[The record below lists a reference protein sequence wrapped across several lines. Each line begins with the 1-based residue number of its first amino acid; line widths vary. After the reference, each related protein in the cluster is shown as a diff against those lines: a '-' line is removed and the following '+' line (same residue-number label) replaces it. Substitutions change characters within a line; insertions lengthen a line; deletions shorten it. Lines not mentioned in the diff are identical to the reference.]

1 MARHT
6 KVRRCPDLPRA
17 YCAPGPDHHRLEL
30 RSPVL
35 YRWLTRLNLAGVLRR
50 LLADLHR
57 KGVVTE
63 DLCLPDDFDDLEL
76 VYRGLCRRDSRS
88 LRRRIGMSALHLH
101 PHPNSCKFR
110 AACLSRLRSAS
121 PDFLTIP
128 WSSRGAA
135 LLYYTG
141 DDVVSRYRY
150 SCSLVLTG
158 LNVRPHL
165 VSHPQRYSQSPAYR
179 HDTPPSP
186 YPSLPACSSTDRS
199 A

>member
-1 MARHT
+1 M
-6 KVRRCPDLPRA
+6 RRRPYLSLSRA
-17 YCAPGPDHHRLEL
+17 YSAPGPDHFRLYF

-35 YRWLTRLNLAGVLRR
+35 YRCLTRLNLAGVLRR

-76 VYRGLCRRDSRS
+76 VYRGLCRRNSRS
-88 LRRRIGMSALHLH
+88 LRRRIGTSALRLH
-101 PHPNSCKFR
+101 PRLNCSEFR
-110 AACLSRLRSAS
+110 AACSSRLRSAS

-128 WSSRGAA
+128 WTSRGAA

-150 SCSLVLTG
+150 SCSPVLTG
-158 LNVRPHL
+158 LNVHPHL
-165 VSHPQRYSQSPAYR
+165 VSHPPNAILNRRPIATTPRPLPA
-179 HDTPPSP
+179 
-186 YPSLPACSSTDRS
+186 LVPACSSTDRS

>member
-1 MARHT
+1 M
-6 KVRRCPDLPRA
+6 RRRPYLSLSRA
-17 YCAPGPDHHRLEL
+17 YSAPGPDHFRLYF

-35 YRWLTRLNLAGVLRR
+35 YRCLTRLNLAGVLRR

-76 VYRGLCRRDSRS
+76 VYRGLCRRNSRS
-88 LRRRIGMSALHLH
+88 LRRRIGTSALRLH
-101 PHPNSCKFR
+101 PRLNCSEFR
-110 AACLSRLRSAS
+110 AACSSRLRSAS

-128 WSSRGAA
+128 WTSRGAA

-150 SCSLVLTG
+150 SCSLVHTG

-179 HDTPPSP
+179 HDSPPSP
-186 YPSLPACSSTDRS
+186 CPRARV
-199 A
+199 